1 MKLNESAY
9 QTDLNTPITVL
20 LVDDESVFRNNVAK
34 LLTKRGFTVDQAE
47 SGLECLDFIKRKPVE
62 VIVLDVKMPGIS
74 GIETLRKIKK
84 MHLKA
89 EVILLTGQA
98 SAKDGVEGIKTGAFD
113 YLSKPVE
120 IDHLVGKISQ
130 ARNKVRLEE
139 EHKRETEFRAGIE
152 KQMVATERLASLG
165 TLATGVAHEI
175 NNPLAI
181 IKQSA
186 KLMRLLEEVVL
197 TVWDNG
203 EGIPKENLE
212 KIYEPFFSTKSPG
225 DGTGLGLYVTRGI
238 IDGLNGAI
246 FVESQM
252 GQGACFT
259 VKLPRYWTDN
269 NRS

>member
-165 TLATGVAHEI
+165 TLATGVVHEI

-197 TVWDNG
+197 TV
-203 EGIPKENLE
+203 
-212 KIYEPFFSTKSPG
+212 
-225 DGTGLGLYVTRGI
+225 
-238 IDGLNGAI
+238 
-246 FVESQM
+246 
-252 GQGACFT
+252 
-259 VKLPRYWTDN
+259 
-269 NRS
+269 